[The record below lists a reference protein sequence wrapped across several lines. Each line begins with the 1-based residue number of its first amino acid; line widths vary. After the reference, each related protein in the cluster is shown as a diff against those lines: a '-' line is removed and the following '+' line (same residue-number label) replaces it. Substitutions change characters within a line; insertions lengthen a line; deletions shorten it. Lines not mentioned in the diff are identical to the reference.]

1 MTVASRSDSGQLFVQ
16 KIPIMIP
23 KDVAPGTLTIAIGD
37 GGAVQQNSAIT
48 QFTPRSAAEL
58 IAIINR
64 LKRPDRLYAVLTRT
78 TAGAI
83 IGSSEMPNLP
93 PSMLATLN
101 NDRSAGGSKA
111 TVQTIVA
118 EMELQ
123 PFEFVVS
130 GQQTLNIEIVR

>member
-1 MTVASRSDSGQLFVQ
+1 T
-16 KIPIMIP
+16 IP
-23 KDVAPGTLTIAIGD
+23 KDASPGAMTIAIGD
-37 GGAVQQNSAIT
+37 GGTVQQNSAIT

-58 IAIINR
+58 IATINR

-78 TAGAI
+78 TVGTI

-111 TVQTIVA
+111 TVQTIVT
-118 EMELQ
+118 EIELQ

-130 GQQTLNIEIVR
+130 GQQTLNIEVIR